1 MKPVLQL
8 YALCLER
15 LPGYDKSDKYWDDV
29 EKGLLD
35 KPLYQNETRR
45 KNRIGNLKL
54 MMVKELLFD
63 RFINML
69 QEPKVPRAKAKTAMS
84 AKTVAKSK
92 EAAAGAAGTAG
103 ASGTEV
109 PVVKTKKPK
118 KAKPAGAAGDD
129 ISEASAT
136 STIASATSATST
148 IASANLDA
156 TIKITKKLKTNML
169 EAIAY
174 IKNDKNKKVWEVK
187 KENCKN
193 KDCETIELVKQ
204 IISFDSNNIYYITLN
219 NKPFV
224 EEYNRAQYSYNEL
237 IKSNLLNSE
246 NTIEKLMKNIMN
258 SHDTGK
264 LKDINNVYKYYDLI
278 LLNSKFMF
286 V

>member
-1 MKPVLQL
+1 M
-8 YALCLER
+8 
-15 LPGYDKSDKYWDDV
+15 
-29 EKGLLD
+29 
-35 KPLYQNETRR
+35 
-45 KNRIGNLKL
+45 
-54 MMVKELLFD
+54 
-63 RFINML
+63 
-69 QEPKVPRAKAKTAMS
+69 
-84 AKTVAKSK
+84 
-92 EAAAGAAGTAG
+92 
-103 ASGTEV
+103 

-118 KAKPAGAAGDD
+118 KAKPAGDD
-129 ISEASAT
+129 INEASAK
-136 STIASATSATST
+136 
-148 IASANLDA
+148 ASANNIDA

-204 IISFDSNNIYYITLN
+204 ITSFDSNNIYYITLN
-219 NKPFV
+219 NKGFV
-224 EEYNRAQYSYNEL
+224 DEYNRAHYSYNEL

>member
-15 LPGYDKSDKYWDDV
+15 LPGYDKSDEYWDDV

-63 RFINML
+63 RFINIL
-69 QEPKVPRAKAKTAMS
+69 QEPKAPRAKAKTATA
-84 AKTVAKSK
+84 AKTAKSK
-92 EAAAGAAGTAG
+92 DTAAGSSGT

-118 KAKPAGAAGDD
+118 KAKPAGDD
-129 ISEASAT
+129 ISEASAK
-136 STIASATSATST
+136 ASAK
-148 IASANLDA
+148 ASANNIDA

-204 IISFDSNNIYYITLN
+204 ITSFDSNNIYYITLN
-219 NKPFV
+219 NKGFV
-224 EEYNRAQYSYNEL
+224 DEYNRAHYSYNEL

>member
-1 MKPVLQL
+1 
-8 YALCLER
+8 
-15 LPGYDKSDKYWDDV
+15 
-29 EKGLLD
+29 
-35 KPLYQNETRR
+35 
-45 KNRIGNLKL
+45 
-54 MMVKELLFD
+54 MVKELLFD

-69 QEPKVPRAKAKTAMS
+69 QEPKAPRGKAKTA
-84 AKTVAKSK
+84 TKSK
-92 EAAAGAAGTAG
+92 EAAVGAAGAAG

-136 STIASATSATST
+136 STIASATST

-204 IISFDSNNIYYITLN
+204 ITSFDSNNIYYITLN

-224 EEYNRAQYSYNEL
+224 DEYNRAHYSYNEL

>member
-1 MKPVLQL
+1 
-8 YALCLER
+8 
-15 LPGYDKSDKYWDDV
+15 
-29 EKGLLD
+29 
-35 KPLYQNETRR
+35 
-45 KNRIGNLKL
+45 
-54 MMVKELLFD
+54 
-63 RFINML
+63 
-69 QEPKVPRAKAKTAMS
+69 
-84 AKTVAKSK
+84 
-92 EAAAGAAGTAG
+92 
-103 ASGTEV
+103 
-109 PVVKTKKPK
+109 
-118 KAKPAGAAGDD
+118 
-129 ISEASAT
+129 
-136 STIASATSATST
+136 
-148 IASANLDA
+148 
-156 TIKITKKLKTNML
+156 ML

-204 IISFDSNNIYYITLN
+204 ITSFDSNNIYYITLN

-224 EEYNRAQYSYNEL
+224 DEYNRAHYSYNEL

>member
-15 LPGYDKSDKYWDDV
+15 LPGYDKSDEYWDDV

-69 QEPKVPRAKAKTAMS
+69 QEPKAPRGKAKTA
-84 AKTVAKSK
+84 TKSK
-92 EAAAGAAGTAG
+92 DTGAAG

-136 STIASATSATST
+136 STIASATSTIASATST

-204 IISFDSNNIYYITLN
+204 ITSFDSNNIYYITLN

-224 EEYNRAQYSYNEL
+224 DEYNRAHYSYNEL

>member
-1 MKPVLQL
+1 
-8 YALCLER
+8 
-15 LPGYDKSDKYWDDV
+15 
-29 EKGLLD
+29 
-35 KPLYQNETRR
+35 
-45 KNRIGNLKL
+45 
-54 MMVKELLFD
+54 MVKELLFD
-63 RFINML
+63 RFINIL
-69 QEPKVPRAKAKTAMS
+69 QEPKAPRGKAKTV
-84 AKTVAKSK
+84 TKSK
-92 EAAAGAAGTAG
+92 EAAAG

-129 ISEASAT
+129 ISEPSAT
-136 STIASATSATST
+136 STIASATSATTST

-204 IISFDSNNIYYITLN
+204 ITSFDSNNIYYITLN

-224 EEYNRAQYSYNEL
+224 DEYNRAHYSYNEL

>member
-1 MKPVLQL
+1 
-8 YALCLER
+8 
-15 LPGYDKSDKYWDDV
+15 
-29 EKGLLD
+29 
-35 KPLYQNETRR
+35 
-45 KNRIGNLKL
+45 
-54 MMVKELLFD
+54 MVKELLFD

-69 QEPKVPRAKAKTAMS
+69 QEPKAPRGKAKTATA
-84 AKTVAKSK
+84 AKTAKSK
-92 EAAAGAAGTAG
+92 DTAAGSSGTASA

-118 KAKPAGAAGDD
+118 KAKPAGEAGDD
-129 ISEASAT
+129 ISEASAK
-136 STIASATSATST
+136 ASAK
-148 IASANLDA
+148 ASANNIDA

-204 IISFDSNNIYYITLN
+204 ITSFDSNNIYYITLN
-219 NKPFV
+219 NKGFV
-224 EEYNRAQYSYNEL
+224 DEYNRAHYSYNEL

>member
-1 MKPVLQL
+1 
-8 YALCLER
+8 
-15 LPGYDKSDKYWDDV
+15 
-29 EKGLLD
+29 
-35 KPLYQNETRR
+35 
-45 KNRIGNLKL
+45 
-54 MMVKELLFD
+54 
-63 RFINML
+63 
-69 QEPKVPRAKAKTAMS
+69 
-84 AKTVAKSK
+84 
-92 EAAAGAAGTAG
+92 
-103 ASGTEV
+103 
-109 PVVKTKKPK
+109 
-118 KAKPAGAAGDD
+118 
-129 ISEASAT
+129 
-136 STIASATSATST
+136 
-148 IASANLDA
+148 
-156 TIKITKKLKTNML
+156 ML